1 MTAGRELL
9 DRLAEI
15 GATVRAGGDDHLIV
29 RAGATPVPAELVQQ
43 LRQAKAEVLAALA
56 APSEGHNA
64 AWWRDF
70 FEERA
75 AHLEIDAGYPR
86 IEAEMRAFSECV
98 AEWHL
103 RHDALPEPVNC
114 AGCGG
119 ELDPQVGL
127 VLDRG
132 VRVHFG
138 GTYEVGCVIAYDRR
152 SRDTAITALRI
163 LRLDPPEGFVP

>member
-1 MTAGRELL
+1 MRP
-9 DRLAEI
+9 R
-15 GATVRAGGDDHLIV
+15 
-29 RAGATPVPAELVQQ
+29 
-43 LRQAKAEVLAALA
+43 
-56 APSEGHNA
+56 
-64 AWWRDF
+64 WRDF

-75 AHLEIDAGYPR
+75 AHLEIDAGYSP
-86 IEAEMRAFSECV
+86 IDAQTRAFNECV

-103 RHDALPEPVNC
+103 RHGALSRPVNC

-138 GTYEVGCVIAYDRR
+138 GVYEIGCVVAYDRQ
-152 SRDTAITALRI
+152 SRYAAIAALRMVGV
-163 LRLDPPEGFVP
+163 DPPVGFEL